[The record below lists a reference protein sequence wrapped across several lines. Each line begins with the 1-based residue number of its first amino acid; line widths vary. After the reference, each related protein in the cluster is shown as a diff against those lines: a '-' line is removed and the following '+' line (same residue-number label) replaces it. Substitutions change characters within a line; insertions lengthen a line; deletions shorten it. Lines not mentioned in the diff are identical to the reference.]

1 MPGISTTGLPAT
13 LFLAGPTGSGKSAV
27 AVELAEMLG
36 AEIVG
41 SDAYQVY
48 RELPILTAAPSPEG
62 AGNGLEHG
70 GRGARPARGGDAVWS
85 DCLTPQEQSALKEIF
100 R

>member
-1 MPGISTTGLPAT
+1 MLGISTTGLPAT

-48 RELPILTAAPSPEG
+48 RELPILTAAPSPEDRARVPHHMVSIIPPGCPGTPRNTTTAPCG
-62 AGNGLEHG
+62 A
-70 GRGARPARGGDAVWS
+70 
-85 DCLTPQEQSALKEIF
+85 
-100 R
+100 